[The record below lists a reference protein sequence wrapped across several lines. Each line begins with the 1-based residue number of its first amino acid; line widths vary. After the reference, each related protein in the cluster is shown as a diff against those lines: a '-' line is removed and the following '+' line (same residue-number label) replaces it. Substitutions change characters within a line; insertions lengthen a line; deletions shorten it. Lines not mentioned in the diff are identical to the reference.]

1 MTIIFLSI
9 LAGAAVVTSLFI
21 FAMRKYMITAKKIDA
36 SFEQVCINI
45 EKAVKTVPGWG
56 HPMPD
61 WDFHA
66 AVGKTHYFDNLAKKR
81 IFFICNAG
89 YASRIVDKF
98 HHMGAMMPCA
108 WSVYE
113 TATGE
118 VYIAKMNIGLMS
130 KMLFGNIL
138 GSTMG
143 KVAREERVIL
153 RELNRLLREPLSSEI
168 QG

>member
-1 MTIIFLSI
+1 MVI
-9 LAGAAVVTSLFI
+9 SLFI
-21 FAMRKYMITAKKIDA
+21 FAMRKYMITVKRIDA
-36 SFEQVCINI
+36 SFETVCTNI
-45 EKAVKTVPGWG
+45 EEAVKAVPGWG

-66 AVGKTHYFDNLAKKR
+66 AVGKTHYFHNLVKKR

-89 YASRIVDKF
+89 YANRIVDKF

-113 TATGE
+113 NAAGE
-118 VYIAKMNIGLMS
+118 VYLAKMNIGLMS
-130 KMLFGNIL
+130 KMFFGNII

-143 KVAREERVIL
+143 KVAREERVIMQ
-153 RELNRLLREPLSSEI
+153 ELHRLLKKPLPSEI